1 MEKKPSLLQ
10 KLASAQYIVWSVIF
24 IIAPL
29 ILGGLLCVYRCAGQF
44 YGCQHSTAG
53 QLWQHLSS
61 LNRLRLSGN
70 GDLPAALLSVC
81 LSPIPIRGKAA
92 EHDDL
97 AGYVAHVDE
106 LPAAHLFLDDDFGRY
121 SLINTVLGFFGI
133 GPLHMINTGGAVVLG
148 MVYNFIPYMILPLY
162 SVMSKLDKSM
172 VEAAQDLGANRVAV
186 VRKVI
191 FPLSMPGVVS
201 GVTMVFVPCVST
213 FYISQ
218 KLGAARFPS
227 LAILSRC
234 NFKRRII
241 IIWARRY
248 RSC

>member
-1 MEKKPSLLQ
+1 MILLVM
-10 KLASAQYIVWSVIF
+10 LPMWMTS
-24 IIAPL
+24 
-29 ILGGLLCVYRCAGQF
+29 CCA
-44 YGCQHSTAG
+44 
-53 QLWQHLSS
+53 
-61 LNRLRLSGN
+61 
-70 GDLPAALLSVC
+70 
-81 LSPIPIRGKAA
+81 PIPGCRFWKITG
-92 EHDDL
+92 
-97 AGYVAHVDE
+97 
-106 LPAAHLFLDDDFGRY
+106 
-121 SLINTVLGFFGI
+121 LINTVLGFFGI

-218 KLGAARFPS
+218 KLGGGTFSLIGDIIEMQFQTAYNYNLGAALS
-227 LAILSRC
+227 LVLMDAYPHLHGVHEPV
-234 NFKRRII
+234 RRSGFRGNGDLKKG
-241 IIWARRY
+241 ALLFAMQ
-248 RSC
+248 SAA